1 MASLN
6 KERKRGR
13 PPKHMIISKP
23 NKHVIEKKDNEEQL
37 VLFLPTFDDT
47 NSDKKT
53 ENDFL
58 SVTESESKPKN
69 KFKHLTEKD
78 SNSDD
83 EDNVKKIQYKNNI
96 NIEKL
101 IDELQKKDALILNLK
116 SKLKDKSIYN
126 ENVLNNTKDNKKK
139 LINLG
144 LITVNNNKLK
154 IEEHTDIACWWCT
167 YNFDTLPLF
176 CPDHYKNN
184 VYYVFGNFC
193 SFSCM
198 LAYNENLDDYRKSVR
213 TGLIKQLY
221 RELFNNDDMN
231 IKPSAPREVLTK
243 FGGNVDITKYRD
255 PTIVCTKTMKITIP
269 PMIPLISECEEIVFD
284 K

>member
-1 MASLN
+1 MLF
-6 KERKRGR
+6 R
-13 PPKHMIISKP
+13 SK
-23 NKHVIEKKDNEEQL
+23 
-37 VLFLPTFDDT
+37 DT
-47 NSDKKT
+47 
-53 ENDFL
+53 
-58 SVTESESKPKN
+58 
-69 KFKHLTEKD
+69 
-78 SNSDD
+78 NSDD
-83 EDNVKKIQYKNNI
+83 EDNVKKVQYKNSI

-101 IDELQKKDALILNLK
+101 IDELQKKDALIMNLK

-126 ENVLNNTKDNKKK
+126 ENVLINTKDNKKK
-139 LINLG
+139 LVNLG

-154 IEEHTDIACWWCT
+154 IEEKTDIACWWCT

-184 VYYVFGNFC
+184 TYYVFGNFC

-221 RELFNNDDMN
+221 RELFNNDDIN
-231 IKPSAPREVLTK
+231 IKPAGSRELLTK
-243 FGGNVDITKYRD
+243 FGGNVDIAKYRD
-255 PTIVCTKTMKITIP
+255 PTTVCTKTMKITIP
-269 PMIPLISECEEIVFD
+269 PMIPLLSECEEIIFD